1 MLLNQLFEA
10 VTRTGKGNTAVVGW
24 GRGMGHKGHMML
36 ASSVITKA
44 KEAGGDPYFVVSR
57 TVGKD
62 DPITP
67 EEKLAIYKKV
77 FPEQGHIFQAA
88 SDEIPDLTRVLAN
101 LNKQGYKNCI
111 VVVGADQVKAFQY
124 LKKYN
129 GHPDKAGNVAF
140 EFDNLDVISR
150 QETSD
155 PSAGEE
161 GPRATPMRQVLND
174 PNKSDEEQFSVWRDA
189 MSPEISDNEVRDL
202 MNKAKTRMGAFAK
215 PKKKGVSEGKVKDL
229 MMDLKEL
236 SDSEF
241 QQKYHMSKA
250 EAREGVAES
259 MGDKRTDPAPSKEF
273 VSNKF
278 YVKFT
283 PNGIE
288 FTRRGELVYTK
299 PGDYSNPTRG
309 DYNLAK
315 GITTELW
322 RKEQQG
328 VAEGGFFDQDRP
340 NIGDVVKHK
349 HSGAMGRVKKI
360 GTQGD
365 TTTVYFKDAKTGAMN
380 YGEWKKH
387 VFPIKKQGM
396 AEGSAQNTPQQ
407 AKVRAAIVAGMK
419 SSDEF
424 NAAKVA
430 AAGVARDKSVAIN
443 GPAGQY
449 KYIPLRRQGG
459 FASNSIDSIDRI
471 EPDGTVVMNLVGNAT
486 HPDIRWIKTLLAQGG
501 IPGAEVVN
509 YYPDITAT
517 DEVVRQ
523 IIGNVG
529 AGLGRNEF
537 MNQLQLFLNAKYD
550 GQQVKGAMRNADLL
564 WAKYTDL
571 KQGMA
576 EGSFGSGYGRVFTLY
591 VNTGEKPPT
600 KTKTK
605 KFKRED
611 DAVAWAED
619 YADTHDQYPTLQM
632 EIKDD
637 NGGVVWELE
646 ESQGVAEVSNTTLRS
661 YSKKAEKELATPG
674 APVKQNRVD
683 GVVRAAN
690 KRYAKD
696 SEEVYGK
703 VKESLRRGE
712 YYVHTVHFADGE
724 TGQIKTHNDEQTDDS
739 IKAFY
744 AKQGKDV
751 VKVDYN
757 WGIQGEQD
765 Y

>member
-1 MLLNQLFEA
+1 MRAKDIIPAEKPRNFVAKNAMKTTSGAGQHTDKKQA
-10 VTRTGKGNTAVVGW
+10 DKQGNVK
-24 GRGMGHKGHMML
+24 HKG
-36 ASSVITKA
+36 
-44 KEAGGDPYFVVSR
+44 KEYA
-57 TVGKD
+57 
-62 DPITP
+62 
-67 EEKLAIYKKV
+67 
-77 FPEQGHIFQAA
+77 
-88 SDEIPDLTRVLAN
+88 
-101 LNKQGYKNCI
+101 
-111 VVVGADQVKAFQY
+111 
-124 LKKYN
+124 
-129 GHPDKAGNVAF
+129 
-140 EFDNLDVISR
+140 
-150 QETSD
+150 
-155 PSAGEE
+155 E
-161 GPRATPMRQVLND
+161 GM
-174 PNKSDEEQFSVWRDA
+174 
-189 MSPEISDNEVRDL
+189 
-202 MNKAKTRMGAFAK
+202 
-215 PKKKGVSEGKVKDL
+215 
-229 MMDLKEL
+229 
-236 SDSEF
+236 
-241 QQKYHMSKA
+241 
-250 EAREGVAES
+250 
-259 MGDKRTDPAPSKEF
+259 
-273 VSNKF
+273 
-278 YVKFT
+278 
-283 PNGIE
+283 
-288 FTRRGELVYTK
+288 
-299 PGDYSNPTRG
+299 
-309 DYNLAK
+309 
-315 GITTELW
+315 
-322 RKEQQG
+322 
-328 VAEGGFFDQDRP
+328 AEGGGGGVRQWANQVRKDH
-340 NIGDVVKHK
+340 GADVKFRNRQEG
-349 HSGAMGRVKKI
+349 SGAVDSIIAKNS
-360 GTQGD
+360 QGD
-365 TTTVYFKDAKTGAMN
+365 TVGVFNRKTNHPTVFEPKTG
-380 YGEWKKH
+380 
-387 VFPIKKQGM
+387 V